1 MLMITIPRVL
11 SMVLLL
17 TLATTPAVAAAL
29 LIKGDL
35 DGKTLRILV
44 DTNTSKAEVT
54 LGEVRHRV
62 DLEADKA
69 QAVRTDG
76 TLDRQE
82 VAEQAGT
89 KPILQIKPWGP
100 GPMVA
105 GHASVYHVMTLGDE
119 ICGEVLIS
127 PWMKPFV
134 SPAVEAL
141 AILERIKGDHDI
153 KSATLDGPCGVLP
166 FTSYAAAG
174 WPLMAGGMNQ
184 RLFTTE
190 SISFDYDPSGDEL
203 IWEGM

>member
-17 TLATTPAVAAAL
+17 TLAVSPVAAAAL

-54 LGEVRHRV
+54 LGQVRHRI

-69 QAVRTDG
+69 QAVKTDG
-76 TLDRQE
+76 TLHQQE
-82 VAEQAGT
+82 VAERANP
-89 KPILQIKPWGP
+89 KPTLQIKPWGP
-100 GPMVA
+100 GPTVA

-141 AILERIKGDHDI
+141 AILERIKGDHGI
-153 KSATLDGPCGVLP
+153 KSAKLDGPCGALP
-166 FTSYAAAG
+166 FTSYAEAG

-190 SISFDYDPSGDEL
+190 SISFDYAPSGDEL
-203 IWEGM
+203 VWEGM